1 MTDFKKNYKF
11 ALMKLKTILMT
22 LSAIA
27 AVSCAKPQ
35 ELEMIVVAPGH
46 FHASLLQ
53 KNSLEGVSNTVKVYA
68 QAGSEL
74 EAYKSTIESFNTRED
89 NPTNWV
95 LDVYEGEDFLEH
107 IPASDGND
115 FAVFAGN
122 NKLKSD
128 YILHC
133 ISKGYHVIS
142 DKPMAI
148 NADGNAKLQQAY
160 QIAETDN
167 LVIYDLMTER
177 YDVQNEITRALMS
190 DKEIFGEVSG
200 KIEIED
206 IHHFFKQV
214 AGKPLT
220 RPMWYFDVRQQGEGI
235 ADVTTHFIDLIFWEC
250 FPGQS
255 ISAQDVSVTSASR
268 FPTLITLDEY
278 KAVTGAEAFPDYLA
292 EDVKDGVLNV
302 YSNGQIDFTVK
313 DIPVSIYMRWDYA
326 PQPGSGDRFHEII
339 PGSIS
344 SLEIVQDESTGFA
357 RRLFLNTTAELAA
370 KAEVLLKATWPD
382 VAVQPAS
389 DGRYVVEIPAEYK
402 HPHEEHFNMV
412 GRTFIDC
419 IRSGEVPEWEI
430 QNTLT
435 KYYITT
441 EAVKVAADE

>member
-1 MTDFKKNYKF
+1 
-11 ALMKLKTILMT
+11 MKLNTLLMT
-22 LSAIA
+22 FSAIA
-27 AVSCAKPQ
+27 AVSCAQPQ

-68 QAGSEL
+68 QPGSEL
-74 EAYKSTIESFNTRED
+74 EAYKSTIEAYNTREE
-89 NPTNWV
+89 NPTSWV

-107 IPASDGND
+107 IPSSDGND

-122 NKLKSD
+122 NRLKSD

-133 ISKGYHVIS
+133 VEKGYHVIS

-148 NADGNAKLQQAY
+148 NAEGFDKLRKAY
-160 QIAETDN
+160 QTAEAAD

-177 YDVQNEITRALMS
+177 YDVQNEITRVLMYDS
-190 DKEIFGEVSG
+190 DIFGEVSG

-214 AGKPLT
+214 SGKSLT

-255 ISAQDVSVTSASR
+255 ISTEDVQLESASR

-278 KAVTGAEAFPDYLA
+278 RAVTGAEQFPDYLA
-292 EDVKDGVLNV
+292 PDVKDGVLNV
-302 YSNGQIDFTVK
+302 YSNGKMDFTVN
-313 DIPVSIYMRWDYA
+313 DIPVSIIMRWDYA
-326 PQPGSGDRFHEII
+326 PEPGSGDRFHEVI
-339 PGSIS
+339 PGSMS
-344 SLEIVQDESTGFA
+344 SIEIVQDASTGFA
-357 RRLFLNTTAELAA
+357 RCLFLNTTEALAD
-370 KAEVLLKATWPD
+370 KAAALLKDTWPG
-382 VAVQPAS
+382 VTLRPAG
-389 DGRYVVEIPAEYK
+389 DGKYIVEIPSEYK

-412 GRTFIDC
+412 GKTFIGC
-419 IRSGEVPEWEI
+419 IRSGKVPQWEKD
-430 QNTLT
+430 NTIT
-435 KYYITT
+435 KYYLTT
-441 EAVKVAADE
+441 EAVKLAGNED

>member
-1 MTDFKKNYKF
+1 MAVKPILNYHI
-11 ALMKLKTILMT
+11 MKLKTIFMT

-27 AVSCAKPQ
+27 AVACAQPQ

-53 KNSLEGVSNTVKVYA
+53 KNSLEGVSDIVKVYA
-68 QAGSEL
+68 QSGSEL
-74 EAYKSTIESFNTRED
+74 EAYKSTIEAYNTRED
-89 NPTNWV
+89 NPTSWV
-95 LDVYEGEDFLEH
+95 LDIYEGDDFLDH

-122 NKLKSD
+122 NRLKSD

-133 ISKGYHVIS
+133 IEKGYHVLS

-148 NADGNAKLQQAY
+148 NAEGFDKLQKAY
-160 QIAETDN
+160 KTADDRG

-214 AGKPLT
+214 SGKPLT

-250 FPGQS
+250 FPDRS
-255 ISAQDVSVTSASR
+255 ITETDVQIKSADR

-278 KAVTGAEAFPDYLA
+278 KAVTGAEKFPEYLA
-292 EDVKDGVLNV
+292 QDVKDGVLNV
-302 YSNGQIDFTVK
+302 YSNGKIEFAVK
-313 DIPVSIYMRWDYA
+313 GIPVSIYMRWDYA
-326 PQPGSGDRFHEII
+326 AQPGSGDRFHEVI
-339 PGSIS
+339 PGSVS
-344 SLEIVQDESTGFA
+344 SIEIVQDASTGFA
-357 RRLFLNTTAELAA
+357 RRLFLNTTGELAA
-370 KAEVLLKATWPD
+370 KAEAKLKATWPD
-382 VAVQPAS
+382 VTVKADT
-389 DGRYVVEIPAEYK
+389 DGRYIVDIPAEYR

-412 GRTFIDC
+412 GKTFINC
-419 IRSGEVPEWEI
+419 ILDGQIPQWEKD
-430 QNTLT
+430 NTLT
-435 KYYITT
+435 KYHITT
-441 EAVKVAADE
+441 SAVAKAINER

>member
-1 MTDFKKNYKF
+1 
-11 ALMKLKTILMT
+11 MKLKTILMT

-53 KNSLEGVSNTVKVYA
+53 KNSLEGVSDIVKVYA
-68 QAGSEL
+68 KAGSEL

-250 FPGQS
+250 FPGET
-255 ISAQDVSVTSASR
+255 ITTTDVKVTGADR
-268 FPTLITLDEY
+268 FPTLITLDQY
-278 KAVTGAEAFPDYLA
+278 KAVTGADSFPDYLA

-302 YSNGQIDFTVK
+302 YSNGTIDFEVK
-313 DIPVSIYMRWDYA
+313 GIPVSILMRWDYA
-326 PQPGSGDRFHEII
+326 PEAGSGDRFHEVIS
-339 PGSIS
+339 GSIS
-344 SLEIVQDESTGFA
+344 SLEIVQDASTGFS
-357 RRLFLNTTAELAA
+357 RRLFINTTEDLAL
-370 KAEVLLKATWPD
+370 KAEALLKATWPQ
-382 VAVQPAS
+382 VALTKVEE
-389 DGRYVVEIPAEYK
+389 GKYVVDIPAEYK
-402 HPHEEHFNMV
+402 HPHEEHFSMV
-412 GRTFIDC
+412 GQDFINAV
-419 IRSGEVPEWEI
+419 RSGSMPEWEK

-435 KYYITT
+435 KYHITT
-441 EAVKVAADE
+441 TAVSMASDE